1 MSKALAPIAEALK
14 SLDAIK
20 TAVTKAVATRS
31 KGPRGIV
38 VAREVKEPQKNET
51 PAASPYKPLY

>member
-1 MSKALAPIAEALK
+1 MQKQLAPIAEALK
-14 SLDAIK
+14 SLNEIK
-20 TAVTKAVATRS
+20 TLVTKAVATRS